1 VPISRGLLVVLAAI
15 LLFVPGTVYAQTS
28 TTTIPQDGTGV
39 SKQPP
44 VPLGTSTTAT
54 TPAPPP
60 AANPPTAAT
69 PRADGPRSAP
79 AATAAELPNTGADP
93 RLLALLG
100 AALTLLGVGLRLQT
114 ADADLY

>member
-15 LLFVPGTVYAQTS
+15 LLFVPGAAYAQTP
-28 TTTIPQDGTGV
+28 TTTLPQDGSGV
-39 SKQPP
+39 SKRPP
-44 VPLGTSTTAT
+44 VALGTSTTAT
-54 TPAPPP
+54 TPPPPP
-60 AANPPTAAT
+60 AATPPTAAT
-69 PRADGPRSAP
+69 PP
-79 AATAAELPNTGADP
+79 AAAPEATGDELPNTGADP

>member
-1 VPISRGLLVVLAAI
+1 VPIFRGVVVVLAAI
-15 LLFVPGTVYAQTS
+15 LLGFPGAALAQTT

-39 SKQPP
+39 SKTPP
-44 VPLGTSTTAT
+44 VPLGTGTTAT

-60 AANPPTAAT
+60 ATT
-69 PRADGPRSAP
+69 PP
-79 AATAAELPNTGADP
+79 AATTAPSATAAGAAGDELPNTGADP
-93 RLLALLG
+93 RLLLALG

>member
-1 VPISRGLLVVLAAI
+1 VPISRGVIVVLAAI
-15 LLFVPGTVYAQTS
+15 LLCVPGAALAQTT
-28 TTTIPQDGTGV
+28 TTTIPQNGTGV

-44 VPLGTSTTAT
+44 VPLGSGTTAT

-60 AANPPTAAT
+60 AATGVG
-69 PRADGPRSAP
+69 GPASAP
-79 AATAAELPNTGADP
+79 AAAGNELPNTGADP
-93 RLLALLG
+93 RVLLLLG